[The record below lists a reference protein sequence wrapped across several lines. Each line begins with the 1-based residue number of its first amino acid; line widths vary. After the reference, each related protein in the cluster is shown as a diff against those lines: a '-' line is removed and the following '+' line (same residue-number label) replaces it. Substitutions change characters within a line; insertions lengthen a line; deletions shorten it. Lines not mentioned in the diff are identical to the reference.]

1 MDIALERRAL
11 RTFEDSLLEAP
22 DDQDAWIDA
31 NCADDP
37 ELRSAVRALVEAAR
51 RATAFP
57 TELPAAGP
65 RPVAIAPPERIGPY
79 RLIERIGSGG
89 MGDVWRAERDDG
101 LFDQTVAV
109 KLLRPTLYA
118 AASAAYFDTER
129 RVLARL
135 RHKNIAQLYDGGAD
149 PSGLAY
155 FVMELL
161 TGEAIDV
168 HTRTSRLDA
177 RAIARLVIDVCAG
190 VQHAHAAS
198 VVHADIKPSNIIVD
212 GDGVV
217 KLLDFGIAQVL
228 TAQPAD
234 GATDAGAYPL
244 TPPYASPSRL
254 AGERPTPSD
263 DVFALGV
270 MFYELLTGAQ
280 RDARSRLPLSLASAI
295 DAGDARAAMFGGDLG
310 FIVAKST
317 DPRPDQRYASAS
329 ALAHD
334 LENWLARRPLAARE
348 RDWRYETMLFVRR
361 HRWGV
366 TATMA
371 AILALTSALIVTGA
385 LYNRAETAR
394 VEAEQRF
401 GEVRSLS
408 NFQMFDL
415 YDALAQTPGT
425 TETRFRMA
433 RVAQGYLDRLARA
446 PSTPPEVRLETA
458 AGYIRLAQVQG
469 VPSVPN
475 LGDLDAARANLAQ
488 ADAMLA
494 KINLPGASLERA
506 HCKLMM
512 ATIAIQSDQR
522 MDDARALVAEAEKLL
537 DSSAD
542 PASVRWLDTQQ
553 SLYLRQME
561 IADWE
566 ERFEDV
572 RAIGARSLAAL
583 DIWRGDMRLDERYPV
598 WRASVLSKLGN
609 ARWYLGDREGGL
621 RVFQSAD
628 ALLREALVRMPNS
641 TNLIKAMIINN
652 YDMATTL
659 ESLGQSRSAIPRM
672 REGLA
677 YGNRLLSFEARD
689 QNLRRLMWRQQ
700 GALAQLL
707 ASNGQYRDALREEK
721 AVVAAKQ
728 TYRRE
733 HPGEI
738 RAERDLAF
746 DIMVLGTINWRA
758 GRRAEACRTWAEAE
772 RQFLSLQARG
782 VLTPWDT
789 TTQLGFLRNNLDV
802 CARRKPPSAIRLET

>member
-1 MDIALERRAL
+1 MDLALERRAL
-11 RTFEDSLLEAP
+11 KTFEESLMEAP
-22 DDQDAWIDA
+22 DDQDAWVERR
-31 NCADDP
+31 CAEDP
-37 ELRSAVRALVEAAR
+37 TLYRAVRALLAAAR
-51 RATAFP
+51 NATAFP
-57 TELPAAGP
+57 TELPGAP
-65 RPVAIAPPERIGPY
+65 RLAEIAPPERIGPY
-79 RLIERIGSGG
+79 KLTERIGSGG

-101 LFDQTVAV
+101 LFDQSVAV
-109 KLLRPTLYA
+109 KLLRPSLYA

-149 PSGLAY
+149 PSGAAY

-161 TGEAIDV
+161 TGDPIDV
-168 HTRTSRLDA
+168 HARRKSLDA
-177 RAIARLVIDVCAG
+177 RAVARLVIDVCAG

-212 GDGVV
+212 SDGVV

-234 GATDAGAYPL
+234 SNPEAGAYPL
-244 TPPYASPSRL
+244 TPAYSSPSRL

-263 DVFALGV
+263 DIFALGV
-270 MFYELLTGAQ
+270 MLYELLIGAP
-280 RDARSRLPLSLASAI
+280 REASTRLPLSITNA
-295 DAGDARAAMFGGDLG
+295 AGGGNPDIATFEGDLE
-310 FIVAKST
+310 FIIAKAT

-329 ALAHD
+329 AMATD
-334 LENWLARRPLAARE
+334 LENWLGLRPLASRE

-366 TATMA
+366 TATA
-371 AILALTSALIVTGA
+371 AALIGLLTALVITTG
-385 LYNRAETAR
+385 LYQRAEAAR

-401 GEVRSLS
+401 GEVRTLS
-408 NFQMFDL
+408 KFQIFDL

-433 RVAQGYLDRLARA
+433 RVAQGYLDKLARA

-475 LGDLDAARANLAQ
+475 LGDLEAARANLAQ

-494 KINLPGASLERA
+494 TINLPGASLERA
-506 HCKLMM
+506 HGKLMM

-522 MDDARALVAEAEKLL
+522 MEDAKTLVGEAEKLL
-537 DSSAD
+537 GAAPD
-542 PASVRWLDTQQ
+542 PITARWLDTQQ
-553 SLYLRQME
+553 SLFLRQME

-566 ERFEDV
+566 ERYDDV
-572 RAIGARSLAAL
+572 RVIGVRSLAAL
-583 DIWRGDMRLDERYPV
+583 DGWRGDLRLDSVYPV
-598 WRASVLSKLGN
+598 WRAGVLSKLGN

-621 RVFQSAD
+621 QVFQSAD
-628 ALLREALVRMPNS
+628 MLLREALVRMPNS
-641 TNLIKAMIINN
+641 TSLIKQLIINN
-652 YDMATTL
+652 YDVATTL
-659 ESLGQSRSAIPRM
+659 DSLGRSQSAIPRM
-672 REGLA
+672 RESLA
-677 YGNRLLSFEARD
+677 YGSRLLSFESRD

-700 GALAQLL
+700 SALAQML
-707 ASNGQYRDALREEK
+707 ASQGQFRDALREQT

-728 TYRRE
+728 TFRAE
-733 HPGEI
+733 HPGET

-746 DIMVLGTINWRA
+746 ETMVFGTIRWRA
-758 GRRAEACRTWAEAE
+758 GQRGEACRTWAESE
-772 RQFLSLQARG
+772 RQFLSLQSRN
-782 VLTPWDT
+782 VLTPWDKS
-789 TTQLGFLRNNLDV
+789 TQLTFLKNNLDV
-802 CARRKPPSAIRLET
+802 CARRKPVSAIRLET

>member
-11 RTFEDSLLEAP
+11 RTFEESLMETP

-31 NCADDP
+31 TCADDP
-37 ELRSAVRALVEAAR
+37 ALRDAVRALVAAAR

-57 TELPAAGP
+57 TELPAAGACLA
-65 RPVAIAPPERIGPY
+65 AIAPPERIGPY
-79 RLIERIGSGG
+79 RLTERIGSGG

-101 LFDQTVAV
+101 LFEQSVAV

-135 RHKNIAQLYDGGAD
+135 RHKNIAQLYDGGGD

-161 TGEAIDV
+161 TGDPIDV
-168 HTRTSRLDA
+168 HVRTNRLDP
-177 RAIARLVIDVCAG
+177 RAVARLAVDVCAG

-212 GDGVV
+212 TDGVV

-228 TAQPAD
+228 TAQPAE
-234 GATDAGAYPL
+234 GAAATGAYPL
-244 TPPYASPSRL
+244 TPAYASPSRL

-270 MFYELLTGAQ
+270 MLYELLTGAP
-280 RDARSRLPLSLASAI
+280 RHVNARLPLALASAI
-295 DAGDARAAMFGGDLG
+295 DAGDACAAMFEGDLG
-310 FIVAKST
+310 FIVAKAT
-317 DPRPDQRYASAS
+317 DPRPEQRYASAS
-329 ALAHD
+329 ALASD
-334 LENWLARRPLAARE
+334 LENWLALRPLTARE

-366 TATMA
+366 AATAA
-371 AILALTSALIVTGA
+371 AIISLTTALIVTGT
-385 LYNRAETAR
+385 LYHRAETAR

-401 GEVRSLS
+401 SEVRSLS
-408 NFQMFDL
+408 KFQMFDL

-446 PSTPPEVRLETA
+446 PTTPPEVRLETA
-458 AGYIRLAQVQG
+458 AGFIRLAEFQG

-475 LGDLDAARANLAQ
+475 LGDLEAARANLAQ
-488 ADAMLA
+488 ANAILA
-494 KINLPGASLERA
+494 KIDLPGAALERA

-522 MDDARALVAEAEKLL
+522 MEDAKALVVEAETLL
-537 DSSAD
+537 GAAAD
-542 PASVRWLDTQQ
+542 PTSARWLDTQQ
-553 SLYLRQME
+553 SLMLRQME

-566 ERFEDV
+566 ERYDDV
-572 RAIGARSLAAL
+572 RVIGAKSLAAL
-583 DIWRGDMRLDERYPV
+583 DTWRGDMRLDDRYPV
-598 WRASVLSKLGN
+598 WRASALSKLGA
-609 ARWYLGDREGGL
+609 ARWYQGDRAGSL
-621 RVFQSAD
+621 QVFQSTD
-628 ALLREALVRMPNS
+628 ALLRDALVRMPNS
-641 TNLIKAMIINN
+641 TSLTKALIVNN
-652 YDMATTL
+652 YDVATTL
-659 ESLGQSRSAIPRM
+659 DSLGQTRTAIPRM
-672 REGLA
+672 RESLA
-677 YGNRLLSFEARD
+677 YGNRLLSFESRD
-689 QNLRRLMWRQQ
+689 QSLRRLMWRQQ
-700 GALAQLL
+700 SALAQLL
-707 ASNGQYRDALREEK
+707 ASTGQFRDALREEK

-728 TYRRE
+728 IYRRE
-733 HPGEI
+733 HPGET

-746 DIMVLGTINWRA
+746 DTMVLGTINWRA
-758 GRRAEACRTWAEAE
+758 GHRAEACATWIEAE
-772 RQFLSLQARG
+772 RLFLSLKARG

-789 TTQLGFLRNNLDV
+789 STQLGFLRNNLDV
-802 CARRKPPSAIRLET
+802 CARRKPVSAIRLET

>member
-11 RTFEDSLLEAP
+11 RTFEESLMEAP
-22 DDQDAWIDA
+22 DARDAWIA
-31 NCADDP
+31 AKCGDDP
-37 ELRSAVRALVEAAR
+37 QLREAVRALVDAAR
-51 RATAFP
+51 RSTAFP
-57 TELPAAGP
+57 TEAPSARARPAT
-65 RPVAIAPPERIGPY
+65 IAPPERIGAY
-79 RLIERIGSGG
+79 RLTERIGSGG

-101 LFDQTVAV
+101 LFEQSVAV
-109 KLLRPTLYA
+109 KLLRPSLYA
-118 AASAAYFDTER
+118 ATSAAYFDTER

-135 RHKNIAQLYDGGAD
+135 RHRNIAQLYDGGAD

-161 TGEAIDV
+161 TGDPIDHHV
-168 HTRTSRLDA
+168 RRRKLEP

-190 VQHAHAAS
+190 VQHAHAAF

-228 TAQPAD
+228 TAQPSD
-234 GATDAGAYPL
+234 GADESGAYPL
-244 TPPYASPSRL
+244 TPAYASPSRL

-270 MFYELLTGAQ
+270 MLYELLVGAP
-280 RDARSRLPLSLASAI
+280 RDAAARLPLSLASAI
-295 DAGDARAAMFGGDLG
+295 DVGDQRMATFEGDLA
-310 FIVAKST
+310 FIVARAT
-317 DPRPDQRYASAS
+317 DPRPDHRYASAS
-329 ALAHD
+329 ALATD
-334 LENWLARRPLAARE
+334 LENWLGLHPLAARD
-348 RDWRYETMLFVRR
+348 RDWRYETSLFIRR

-366 TATMA
+366 TATVA
-371 AILALTSALIVTGA
+371 ALVGLTTALVVMGV
-385 LYNRAETAR
+385 LYNRAEAMR
-394 VEAEQRF
+394 VQAEQRF

-408 NFQMFDL
+408 KFQIFDL

-469 VPSVPN
+469 VPSMPN
-475 LGDLDAARANLAQ
+475 LGDLDAARANLAR

-494 KINLPGASLERA
+494 KTDLPGASLERA

-522 MDDARALVAEAEKLL
+522 MDAAKALVAEAERLL
-537 DSSAD
+537 GAPTDPISA
-542 PASVRWLDTQQ
+542 RWLDTQQ
-553 SLYLRQME
+553 SLLLRQME

-566 ERFEDV
+566 ERYDDV
-572 RAIGARSLAAL
+572 RIIGAKSLAAL
-583 DIWRGDMRLDERYPV
+583 DTWRGDMRLDDRYPV
-598 WRASVLSKLGN
+598 WRAGVLSKLGN

-621 RVFQSAD
+621 QVFQSAD

-641 TNLIKAMIINN
+641 TSLIKALIVNN
-652 YDMATTL
+652 YDVATTL
-659 ESLGQSRSAIPRM
+659 DSLGQTRGAIPRM
-672 REGLA
+672 RESLA
-677 YGNRLLSFEARD
+677 YGNRLLSFESRD
-689 QNLRRLMWRQQ
+689 HNLRRLMWRQQ
-700 GALAQLL
+700 SALAQLL
-707 ASNGQYRDALREEK
+707 ASTGQFRDALREET

-728 TYRRE
+728 AYRRA

-746 DIMVLGTINWRA
+746 DTMVLGTINWRA
-758 GRRAEACRTWAEAE
+758 GRRAEACRSWAEAE
-772 RQFLSLQARG
+772 QQFLSLKTRG

-789 TTQLGFLRNNLDV
+789 STQLGLLSNNLDV
-802 CARRKPPSAIRLET
+802 CARRKPASAIRLET

>member
-11 RTFEDSLLEAP
+11 RTFEESLLEAP

-37 ELRSAVRALVEAAR
+37 ELRDAVRALVEAAR

-57 TELPAAGP
+57 TDLPAGGARLAP
-65 RPVAIAPPERIGPY
+65 IAPPARIGPY
-79 RLIERIGSGG
+79 RLTERIGSGG

-101 LFDQTVAV
+101 LFEQSVAV

-161 TGEAIDV
+161 TGDPIDV
-168 HTRTSRLDA
+168 HVRKNRLDP
-177 RAIARLVIDVCAG
+177 RAVARLVIDVCAG

-198 VVHADIKPSNIIVD
+198 VVHADIKPSNIVVD

-228 TAQPAD
+228 TAQPTD
-234 GATDAGAYPL
+234 GASDVGAYPL

-270 MFYELLTGAQ
+270 MLCELLTGAP
-280 RDARSRLPLSLASAI
+280 RDANARLPLSLASVI
-295 DAGDARAAMFGGDLG
+295 DVGDARAAMFEGDLG
-310 FIVAKST
+310 FIVARAT
-317 DPRPDQRYASAS
+317 DPRPDHRYASAS
-329 ALAHD
+329 ALAID
-334 LENWLARRPLAARE
+334 LENWLGLRPLASRDP
-348 RDWRYETMLFVRR
+348 DWRYETGLFVRR

-366 TATMA
+366 TATVVA
-371 AILALTSALIVTGA
+371 LAGLTTALAVMGG
-385 LYNRAETAR
+385 LYNRAETMR
-394 VEAEQRF
+394 VQAEERY

-408 NFQMFDL
+408 KFQIFDL

-433 RVAQGYLDRLARA
+433 RVAQGYLDNLARA
-446 PSTPPEVRLETA
+446 PATPPEVRLETA

-494 KINLPGASLERA
+494 KIDLPGASLERA
-506 HCKLMM
+506 HGKLMM

-522 MDDARALVAEAEKLL
+522 MDLAKVLVADAEKLL
-537 DSSAD
+537 GASPD
-542 PASVRWLDTQQ
+542 PADARWLDTQQ
-553 SLYLRQME
+553 SLLLRQME

-566 ERFEDV
+566 ERYADV
-572 RAIGARSLAAL
+572 RVIGAQSLAAL
-583 DIWRGDMRLDERYPV
+583 DTWRGDMRLDDRYPV
-598 WRASVLSKLGN
+598 WRASVLSKLG
-609 ARWYLGDREGGL
+609 ASRWYLGDRQGSL
-621 RVFQSAD
+621 QVFQSAD

-641 TNLIKAMIINN
+641 TSLIKALIINN
-652 YDMATTL
+652 YDVVTTL
-659 ESLGQSRSAIPRM
+659 DSLGQTRTTIPRM
-672 REGLA
+672 RESLA
-677 YGNRLLSFEARD
+677 YGNRLLSFESRD
-689 QNLRRLMWRQQ
+689 QSLRRLMWRQQ
-700 GALAQLL
+700 SALAQLL
-707 ASNGQYRDALREEK
+707 ASTGQFRDALREET

-728 TYRRE
+728 NYRRE
-733 HPGEI
+733 HPGET

-746 DIMVLGTINWRA
+746 DTMVLGTINWRA
-758 GRRAEACRTWAEAE
+758 GHRTTACATWTEAE
-772 RQFLSLQARG
+772 RLFLSLKARG

-789 TTQLGFLRNNLDV
+789 STQLAFLRNNLDV
-802 CARRKPPSAIRLET
+802 CARRKPVSAIRLET